1 MGNNKTLLI
10 PLKYSHQGNISPKIK
25 EILIEI
31 QEILIMGTQNF
42 PNTSQMLLT
51 IDDRNAF
58 FIKEMILTI
67 KSKKVANTS

>member
-51 IDDRNAF
+51 I
-58 FIKEMILTI
+58 EMILTI
-67 KSKKVANTS
+67 KSTKAANTS